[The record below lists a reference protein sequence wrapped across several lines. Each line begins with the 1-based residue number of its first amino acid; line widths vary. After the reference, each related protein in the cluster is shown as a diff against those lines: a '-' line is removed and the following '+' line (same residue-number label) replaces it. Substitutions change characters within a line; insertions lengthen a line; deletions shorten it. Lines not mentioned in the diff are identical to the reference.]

1 VPRAN
6 KIANVISIQENVPL
20 LGLSGTKLPAGVENE
35 GKGQYWRSQVGL
47 TSRTMG
53 KLYSYVVK
61 SDSGF
66 APNPFWGY
74 CTLACCK
81 PQIRLGAS
89 VDDWVIGTGSKSNAG
104 NNKLIYAMKIT
115 DKLPFDAYY
124 QDPRFRQ
131 KIPSHGLVE
140 EGGDNLYHESK
151 LGAGIQV
158 RPYHHKEEQISHD
171 LSGVYVLISDYFFY
185 FGRNAMQLQ
194 DQFYPLIKKGPGHKC
209 RFAVE
214 DIAAFA
220 GWLTAN
226 FAPGIHGVP
235 HRFQKISGD
244 YQLEESFSA
253 ATAKANTLEGDG
265 AKRA

>member
-1 VPRAN
+1 
-6 KIANVISIQENVPL
+6 
-20 LGLSGTKLPAGVENE
+20 
-35 GKGQYWRSQVGL
+35 
-47 TSRTMG
+47 MG
-53 KLYSYVVK
+53 KLYSYVVQ

-81 PQIRLGAS
+81 PRIRLGAKAG
-89 VDDWVIGTGSKSNAG
+89 DWVIGTGSKSNAG

-115 DKLPFDAYY
+115 DKLPFDAYF

-131 KIPSHGLVE
+131 KIPSWGLVE
-140 EGGDNLYHESK
+140 ERGDNLYHENK

-171 LSGVYVLISDYFFY
+171 LGGVYVLISDYFFY
-185 FGRNAMQLQ
+185 FGRCAIELH
-194 DQFYPLIKKGPGHKC
+194 DQFYPLIKRGPGHKC

-214 DIAAFA
+214 DIAAFT

-226 FAPGIHGVP
+226 FAPGSHGVP
-235 HRFQKISGD
+235 HRFEKISGY
-244 YQLEESFSA
+244 YQLEESFGEAISE
-253 ATAKANTLEGDG
+253 ANTLEADS